1 MTLSV
6 LIPHFR
12 DPAGLRM
19 SLRSIE
25 CQTWKGSLQAIVY
38 DDGSPREV
46 LDEVRSEIASS
57 SVNVVLLEGGT
68 NRGRPFARN
77 ALLKAADGKY
87 TAWLDAGDEWYPN
100 KLALQF
106 DAIYRSRLLRFESPV
121 WVTCNFD
128 WKWEGG
134 APRVRK
140 QRVDGNQ
147 LNNLLTARCGA
158 YLWTVLG
165 ETQTFR
171 DTGLFDDNL
180 PRLQD
185 LDFFLRFIE
194 KGGMLILPS
203 TAEPLCVY
211 HKSDIGRDGETVLR
225 CFQYVLDKHAPLLMQ
240 RSRLFRRNRRH
251 DVYVHAAR
259 FALNNGRRDLV
270 AKYLLG
276 AALQNPVRLG
286 KMLKRTG
293 GKL

>member
-1 MTLSV
+1 MTLSI
-6 LIPHFR
+6 LIPHYR
-12 DPAGLRM
+12 DPEGLRL

-25 CQTWKGSLQAIVY
+25 RQTWRGRLQVLVY
-38 DDGSPREV
+38 DDGSPPNV
-46 LDEVRSEIASS
+46 LDQVRQEIAASW
-57 SVNVVLLEGGT
+57 LDTILIEGGT

-77 ALLKAADGKY
+77 ALLTAADGRY

-100 KLALQF
+100 KLELQF
-106 DAIYRSRLLRFESPV
+106 DALYRSRLLRFESPV

-134 APRVRK
+134 QARIRK

-158 YLWTVLG
+158 YLWTILG
-165 ETQTFR
+165 ETSTFR
-171 DTGLFDDNL
+171 DTGFFDENL

-194 KGGMLILPS
+194 KGGMLVSPA
-203 TAEPLCVY
+203 TTDPLCVY

-225 CFQYVLDKHAPLLMQ
+225 CFQYVLDKHSPLLMQ

-259 FALNNGRRDLV
+259 FALNNGRNDLV
-270 AKYLLG
+270 ARYLAG
-276 AALQNPVRLG
+276 AALQNPVRLA
-286 KMLKRTG
+286 RTLRRTR